1 MTNYVLLY
9 KGGGVPATEEE
20 QQQVLAAWNGWF
32 EKVGQAMVDGGNPF
46 GPSKSVATDGTASDG
61 GASGMTGYSIVQA
74 DSLDAAP
81 ELGRSCPILASGGA
95 VEVYET
101 FVVM

>member
-20 QQQVLAAWNGWF
+20 QRQVMADWAGWY
-32 EKVGQAMVDGGNPF
+32 ERLGQVVVDGGNPF
-46 GPSKSVATDGTASDG
+46 GPSRSVAADGSASDG
-61 GASGMTGYSIVQA
+61 GSGMTGYSIVQA
-74 DSLDAAP
+74 DSLDAATDMA
-81 ELGRSCPILASGGA
+81 RTCPIVTSGGT

-101 FVVM
+101 FRVM

>member
-20 QQQVLAAWNGWF
+20 QQQVMADWGSWYGKL
-32 EKVGQAMVDGGNPF
+32 GQAMVDGGNPF
-46 GPSKSVATDGTASDG
+46 GPSRSVAADGSASDG
-61 GASGMTGYSIVQA
+61 GSGMTGYSIVQA
-74 DSLDAAP
+74 DSLDAAT
-81 ELGRSCPILASGGA
+81 EMARSCPIVTSGGT

-101 FVVM
+101 FRM

>member
-20 QQQVLAAWNGWF
+20 QQQVMAAWGTWY
-32 EKVGQAMVDGGNPF
+32 EKLGQAVVDGGNPF
-46 GPSKSVATDGTASDG
+46 GPSRSVAADGTASDG

-74 DSLDAAP
+74 DSLDAAT
-81 ELGRSCPILASGGA
+81 GMARSCPVVSSGGT

-101 FVVM
+101 FRVM